1 MKLWATVYC
10 NNLADW
16 VELQQAHGRNTLQ
29 RMGSQAIT
37 PVSPFHLERNIC
49 FMNGVRFYASLCFS
63 PFFRESVES
72 GRISEI
78 CNERGF

>member
-1 MKLWATVYC
+1 M
-10 NNLADW
+10 
-16 VELQQAHGRNTLQ
+16 
-29 RMGSQAIT
+29 
-37 PVSPFHLERNIC
+37 
-49 FMNGVRFYASLCFS
+49 FYEWCQVLHFALLF

>member
-37 PVSPFHLERNIC
+37 PVALFSFGKKYMFYEWCQVL
-49 FMNGVRFYASLCFS
+49 RFALLF